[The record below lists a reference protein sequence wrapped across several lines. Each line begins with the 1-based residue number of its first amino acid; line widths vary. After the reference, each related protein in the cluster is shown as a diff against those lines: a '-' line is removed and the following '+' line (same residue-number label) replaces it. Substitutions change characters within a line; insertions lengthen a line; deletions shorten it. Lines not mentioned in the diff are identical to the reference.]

1 MIGGTERFLCALLK
15 HINREKFHP
24 VVISHKPGKPL
35 AWLRL
40 LGIQTEVIKS
50 KDRMNASGNL
60 LKFIKKSRINIIQS
74 NYYSFWTAIAAHMSR
89 LPHIWRLG
97 GHINEVC
104 LGVKTREK
112 QYLLNTI
119 SDLSDR
125 IICPS
130 QFVRKPFDGV
140 GRAKAIVICNGV
152 DIGAL
157 NSREP
162 RKETAWNDYSAVGMV
177 AHLRPQKRHID
188 FIHAAKKVKKIL
200 PQTKFFIFG
209 GVFRTKVIL
218 DYVKYLRKA
227 VREIGMENDIV
238 FTGFCDD
245 VLTRIQQMSLI
256 TLPSINE
263 GSSNALLEAM
273 ALGRPVIASNS
284 GGNPELVEDQ
294 VSGILVPPKNP
305 VRLARA
311 MIEILTNPERGRQMG
326 EAGKR
331 RVQKLFNITDCVRQY
346 ERLYQKVFQS

>member
-1 MIGGTERFLCALLK
+1 MIGGTERFLCNLLK
-15 HINREKFHP
+15 HLNRNEFNP
-24 VVISHKPGKPL
+24 VVISHIPSKPL
-35 AWLRL
+35 ARL
-40 LGIQTEVIKS
+40 QRLGIQTEVIKS
-50 KDRMNASGNL
+50 KDRMTASGNL

-74 NYYSFWTAIAAHMSR
+74 NYYSFWMAIAAHMGR

-112 QYLLNTI
+112 QYFLNVI
-119 SDLSDR
+119 SDLSER

-130 QFVRKPFDGV
+130 QFIRKPFDGV
-140 GRAKAIVICNGV
+140 GKAKAIVICNGV

-157 NSREP
+157 NRRESQ
-162 RKETAWNDYSAVGMV
+162 NDHSAVGMV

-188 FIHAAKKVKKIL
+188 FIHAAKKVKEIL

-209 GVFRTKVIL
+209 GVHPANL
-218 DYVKYLRKA
+218 NYVKYLRKA

-273 ALGRPVIASNS
+273 ALARPVIASNS
-284 GGNPELVEDQ
+284 GGNPELIEDQ
-294 VSGILVPPKNP
+294 VSGILVPPKDP

-326 EAGKR
+326 EAGKK